1 MNCIKYKILILF
13 YINTKLTQRY
23 RLRLNYTAVNIFFIS
38 QGSLVIALGGNA
50 LLRSGQSGSF
60 EEQDA
65 NFQPAARK
73 IADLVQDYGIVVT
86 HGNGPQVGYILLKNE
101 IAKKYA
107 PPFPIDACGA
117 QTQGWIGYMIQQSL
131 KNILEEKK
139 VEKDV
144 ITLITRVKVDKN
156 DPAFQNPTKPIGPF
170 FSGGQVESIMRE
182 RPDWTIKEYVGRG
195 FRRVVASP
203 KPLQIVES
211 RAIRTMVD
219 AGFMV
224 VTCGGGGIPVIEKNG
239 TLTGVDAVIDK
250 DLASERVATLIGATK
265 LILLTDVDGL
275 YENYGKRNQQL
286 VSKIR
291 LNEIN
296 RVNIADL
303 EEGDMGAKVHASI
316 AFIRNGGKEAII
328 GNLKRLSESLE
339 GNAGTHFVP

>member
-1 MNCIKYKILILF
+1 
-13 YINTKLTQRY
+13 
-23 RLRLNYTAVNIFFIS
+23 
-38 QGSLVIALGGNA
+38 LGGNA

-73 IADLVQDYGIVVT
+73 IADLVQDYKVVVT

-131 KNILEEKK
+131 KNMLMARG
-139 VEKDV
+139 VEKEV
-144 ITLITRVKVDKN
+144 ITLITRIKVGKN

-170 FSGGQVESIMRE
+170 FNEGQVASIMRE
-182 RPDWTIKEYVGRG
+182 RPDWTIKEYAGRG
-195 FRRVVASP
+195 YRRVVASP

-211 RAIRTMVD
+211 HAIRTMVD
-219 AGFMV
+219 AGFLV
-224 VTCGGGGIPVIEKNG
+224 IACGGGGIPVIETNG

-250 DLASERVATLIGATK
+250 DLASERLATLIDATK

-275 YENYGKRNQQL
+275 YENYGKSSQQL

-291 LNEIN
+291 LNEISGLK
-296 RVNIADL
+296 ISDL
-303 EEGDMGAKVHASI
+303 EEGDMGPKVRASI
-316 AFIRNGGKEAII
+316 AFIRNGGKEAVI
-328 GNLKRLSESLE
+328 GNLKRLSESLD
-339 GNAGTHFVP
+339 GNAGTHIVP

>member
-1 MNCIKYKILILF
+1 
-13 YINTKLTQRY
+13 
-23 RLRLNYTAVNIFFIS
+23 
-38 QGSLVIALGGNA
+38 LGGNA

-73 IADLVQDYGIVVT
+73 IADLVQDYKVGVT

-131 KNILEEKK
+131 KNMLMARG
-139 VEKDV
+139 VEKEV
-144 ITLITRVKVDKN
+144 ITLITRIKVGKN

-170 FSGGQVESIMRE
+170 FNEGQVASIMRE
-182 RPDWTIKEYVGRG
+182 RPDWTIKEYAGRG
-195 FRRVVASP
+195 YRRVVASP
-203 KPLQIVES
+203 KPLQVVES
-211 RAIRTMVD
+211 HTIRTMVD
-219 AGFMV
+219 AGFLV
-224 VTCGGGGIPVIEKNG
+224 IACGGGGIPVIETNG

-250 DLASERVATLIGATK
+250 DLASERLATLIDATK

-275 YENYGKRNQQL
+275 YENYGKSSQQL

-291 LNEIN
+291 LNEIS
-296 RVNIADL
+296 RLKISDL
-303 EEGDMGAKVHASI
+303 EEGDMGPKVRASI
-316 AFIRNGGKEAII
+316 AFIRNGGKEAVI
-328 GNLKRLSESLE
+328 GNLKRLSESLD
-339 GNAGTHFVP
+339 GNAGTHIVP

>member
-1 MNCIKYKILILF
+1 M
-13 YINTKLTQRY
+13 
-23 RLRLNYTAVNIFFIS
+23 
-38 QGSLVIALGGNA
+38 GGNA

-73 IADLVQDYGIVVT
+73 IADLVQDYKVVVT

-131 KNILEEKK
+131 KNMLMARG
-139 VEKDV
+139 VEKEV
-144 ITLITRVKVDKN
+144 ITLITRIKVGKN

-170 FSGGQVESIMRE
+170 FKEGQVASIMRE
-182 RPDWTIKEYVGRG
+182 RPDWTIKEYAGRG
-195 FRRVVASP
+195 YRRVVASP

-211 RAIRTMVD
+211 HAIRTMVD
-219 AGFMV
+219 AGFLV
-224 VTCGGGGIPVIEKNG
+224 IACGGGGIPVIETNR

-250 DLASERVATLIGATK
+250 DLASERLATLIDATK

-275 YENYGKRNQQL
+275 YENYGKSSQQL

-291 LNEIN
+291 LNEIS
-296 RVNIADL
+296 RLKISDL
-303 EEGDMGAKVHASI
+303 EEGDMGPKVRASI
-316 AFIRNGGKEAII
+316 AFIRNGGKEAVI
-328 GNLKRLSESLE
+328 GNLKRLSESLD
-339 GNAGTHFVP
+339 GNAGTHIVP

>member
-13 YINTKLTQRY
+13 YINTKLTKKH
-23 RLRLNYTAVNIFFIS
+23 RLRLNYTAFNIFFIS
-38 QGSLVIALGGNA
+38 QESLVIALGGNA

-73 IADLVQDYGIVVT
+73 IVDLVQDYRVVVT

-224 VTCGGGGIPVIEKNG
+224 VTCGGGGIPVIEKN
-239 TLTGVDAVIDK
+239 
-250 DLASERVATLIGATK
+250 LASERVATLIGATK

-296 RVNIADL
+296 RLNIADL

-316 AFIRNGGKEAII
+316 AFIRNGGKEAVI

-339 GNAGTHFVP
+339 GNAGTHFVS

>member
-1 MNCIKYKILILF
+1 
-13 YINTKLTQRY
+13 
-23 RLRLNYTAVNIFFIS
+23 
-38 QGSLVIALGGNA
+38 LGGNA

-73 IADLVQDYGIVVT
+73 IADLVQDYKVVIT

-131 KNILEEKK
+131 KNMLMARG
-139 VEKDV
+139 VEKEV
-144 ITLITRVKVDKN
+144 ITLITRIKVGKN

-170 FSGGQVESIMRE
+170 FNEGQVASIMRE
-182 RPDWTIKEYVGRG
+182 RPDWTIKEYAGRG
-195 FRRVVASP
+195 YRRVVASP

-211 RAIRTMVD
+211 HAIRTMVD
-219 AGFMV
+219 AGFLV
-224 VTCGGGGIPVIEKNG
+224 IACGGGGIPVIETNG

-250 DLASERVATLIGATK
+250 DLASERLATLIDATK

-275 YENYGKRNQQL
+275 YENYGKSSQQL

-291 LNEIN
+291 LNEIS
-296 RVNIADL
+296 RLKISDL
-303 EEGDMGAKVHASI
+303 EEGDMGPKVRASI
-316 AFIRNGGKEAII
+316 AFIRNGGKEAVI
-328 GNLKRLSESLE
+328 GNLKRLSESLD
-339 GNAGTHFVP
+339 GNAGTHIVP

>member
-1 MNCIKYKILILF
+1 M
-13 YINTKLTQRY
+13 
-23 RLRLNYTAVNIFFIS
+23 
-38 QGSLVIALGGNA
+38 GGNA

-73 IADLVQDYGIVVT
+73 IADLVQDYKVVVT

-131 KNILEEKK
+131 KNMLMARG
-139 VEKDV
+139 VEKEV
-144 ITLITRVKVDKN
+144 ITLITRIKVGKN

-170 FSGGQVESIMRE
+170 FNEGQVASIMRE
-182 RPDWTIKEYVGRG
+182 RPDWTIKEYAGRG
-195 FRRVVASP
+195 YRRVVASP

-211 RAIRTMVD
+211 HAIRTMVD
-219 AGFMV
+219 AGFLV
-224 VTCGGGGIPVIEKNG
+224 IACGGGGIPVIETNG

-250 DLASERVATLIGATK
+250 DLASERLATLIDATK

-275 YENYGKRNQQL
+275 YENYGKSSQQL

-291 LNEIN
+291 LNEIS
-296 RVNIADL
+296 RLKISDL
-303 EEGDMGAKVHASI
+303 EEGDMGPKVRASI
-316 AFIRNGGKEAII
+316 AFIRNGGKEAVI
-328 GNLKRLSESLE
+328 GNLKRLSESLD
-339 GNAGTHFVP
+339 GNAGTHIVP

>member
-1 MNCIKYKILILF
+1 
-13 YINTKLTQRY
+13 
-23 RLRLNYTAVNIFFIS
+23 
-38 QGSLVIALGGNA
+38 LGGNA

-73 IADLVQDYGIVVT
+73 IADLVQDYKVVVT

-131 KNILEEKK
+131 KNMLMARG
-139 VEKDV
+139 VEKEV
-144 ITLITRVKVDKN
+144 ITLITRIKVGKN

-170 FSGGQVESIMRE
+170 FNEGQVASIMRE
-182 RPDWTIKEYVGRG
+182 RPDWTIKEYAGRG
-195 FRRVVASP
+195 YRRVVASP

-211 RAIRTMVD
+211 HAIRTMVD
-219 AGFMV
+219 AGFLV
-224 VTCGGGGIPVIEKNG
+224 IACGGGGIPVIETNR

-250 DLASERVATLIGATK
+250 DLASERLATLIDATK

-275 YENYGKRNQQL
+275 YENYGKSSQQL

-291 LNEIN
+291 LNEIS
-296 RVNIADL
+296 RLKISDL
-303 EEGDMGAKVHASI
+303 EEGDMGPKVRASI
-316 AFIRNGGKEAII
+316 AFIRNGGKEAVI
-328 GNLKRLSESLE
+328 GNLKRLSESLD
-339 GNAGTHFVP
+339 GNAGTHIVP

>member
-1 MNCIKYKILILF
+1 
-13 YINTKLTQRY
+13 
-23 RLRLNYTAVNIFFIS
+23 
-38 QGSLVIALGGNA
+38 LGGNA

-65 NFQPAARK
+65 NFQPAASK
-73 IADLVQDYGIVVT
+73 IADLVQKDYKVVVT

-131 KNILEEKK
+131 KNILKARG
-139 VEKDV
+139 VEKEV

-170 FSGGQVESIMRE
+170 FDKDQVDSIIRE

-195 FRRVVASP
+195 YRRVVASP
-203 KPLQIVES
+203 KPLQIIES
-211 RAIRTMVD
+211 QAIRTMVD
-219 AGFMV
+219 AGFLV
-224 VTCGGGGIPVIEKNG
+224 IACGGGGIPVIEKNG
-239 TLTGVDAVIDK
+239 ASTGIDAVIDK
-250 DLASERVATLIGATK
+250 DLASERLATLIGATK
-265 LILLTDVDGL
+265 LVLLTDVDGL
-275 YENYGKRNQQL
+275 YDNYGKSNQQL

-296 RVNIADL
+296 KAKIANL
-303 EEGDMGAKVHASI
+303 EEGDMGPKVRASI
-316 AFIRNGGKEAII
+316 AFIENGGKEAII
-328 GNLKRLSESLE
+328 GNLKRLSESLD
-339 GNAGTHFVP
+339 GTAGTHIEP

>member
-1 MNCIKYKILILF
+1 M
-13 YINTKLTQRY
+13 
-23 RLRLNYTAVNIFFIS
+23 
-38 QGSLVIALGGNA
+38 GGNA

-73 IADLVQDYGIVVT
+73 IADLVQDYKVVIT

-131 KNILEEKK
+131 KNMLMARG
-139 VEKDV
+139 VEKEV
-144 ITLITRVKVDKN
+144 ITLITRIKVGKN

-170 FSGGQVESIMRE
+170 FNEGQVASIMRE
-182 RPDWTIKEYVGRG
+182 RPDWTIKEYAGRG
-195 FRRVVASP
+195 YRRVVASP

-211 RAIRTMVD
+211 HAIRTMVD
-219 AGFMV
+219 AGFLV
-224 VTCGGGGIPVIEKNG
+224 IACGGGGIPVIETNG

-250 DLASERVATLIGATK
+250 DLASERLATLIDATK

-275 YENYGKRNQQL
+275 YENYGKSSQQL

-291 LNEIN
+291 LNEIS
-296 RVNIADL
+296 RLKISDL
-303 EEGDMGAKVHASI
+303 EEGDMGPKVRASI
-316 AFIRNGGKEAII
+316 AFIRNGGKEAVI
-328 GNLKRLSESLE
+328 GNLKRLSESLD
-339 GNAGTHFVP
+339 GNAGTHIVP

>member
-73 IADLVQDYGIVVT
+73 IADLVQDYRVVVT
-86 HGNGPQVGYILLKNE
+86 HGNGPQV
-101 IAKKYA
+101 
-107 PPFPIDACGA
+107 
-117 QTQGWIGYMIQQSL
+117 GYMIQQSL
-131 KNILEEKK
+131 KNILEERR
-139 VEKDV
+139 VDKDV
-144 ITLITRVKVDKN
+144 ITLITRVKVDKS

-170 FSGGQVESIMRE
+170 FNEGQTESIMRE
-182 RPDWTIKEYVGRG
+182 RPDWTLKEYAGRG

-211 RAIRTMVD
+211 HAIRTMVD
-219 AGFMV
+219 AGFLV
-224 VTCGGGGIPVIEKNG
+224 VACGGGGIPVIEKNG

-275 YENYGKRNQQL
+275 YENYGKSNQQL

-296 RVNIADL
+296 RLNITDL
-303 EEGDMGAKVHASI
+303 EEGDMGPKVHASI
-316 AFIRNGGKEAII
+316 AFIRNGGKEAIN
-328 GNLKRLSESLE
+328 GNLKRLSESLD

>member
-1 MNCIKYKILILF
+1 M
-13 YINTKLTQRY
+13 
-23 RLRLNYTAVNIFFIS
+23 
-38 QGSLVIALGGNA
+38 GGNA

-73 IADLVQDYGIVVT
+73 IADLVQDYKVVVT

-131 KNILEEKK
+131 KNMLMARG
-139 VEKDV
+139 VEKEV
-144 ITLITRVKVDKN
+144 ITLITRIKVGKN

-170 FSGGQVESIMRE
+170 FNEGQVASIMRE
-182 RPDWTIKEYVGRG
+182 RPDWTIKEYAGRG
-195 FRRVVASP
+195 YRRVVASP

-211 RAIRTMVD
+211 HAIRTMVD
-219 AGFMV
+219 AGFLV
-224 VTCGGGGIPVIEKNG
+224 IACGGGGIPVIETNG

-250 DLASERVATLIGATK
+250 DLASERLATLIDATK

-275 YENYGKRNQQL
+275 YENYGKSSQQL
-286 VSKIR
+286 VSNIR
-291 LNEIN
+291 LNEIS
-296 RVNIADL
+296 RLKISDL
-303 EEGDMGAKVHASI
+303 EEGDMGPKVRASI
-316 AFIRNGGKEAII
+316 AFIRNGGKEAVI
-328 GNLKRLSESLE
+328 GNLKRLSESLD
-339 GNAGTHFVP
+339 GNAGTHIVP

>member
-1 MNCIKYKILILF
+1 M
-13 YINTKLTQRY
+13 
-23 RLRLNYTAVNIFFIS
+23 
-38 QGSLVIALGGNA
+38 GGNA

-73 IADLVQDYGIVVT
+73 IADLVQDYKVVVT

-131 KNILEEKK
+131 KNMLMARG
-139 VEKDV
+139 VEKEV
-144 ITLITRVKVDKN
+144 ITLITRIKVGKN

-170 FSGGQVESIMRE
+170 FNEGQVASIMRE
-182 RPDWTIKEYVGRG
+182 RPDWTIKEYAGRG
-195 FRRVVASP
+195 YRRVVASP

-211 RAIRTMVD
+211 HAIRTMVD
-219 AGFMV
+219 AGFLV
-224 VTCGGGGIPVIEKNG
+224 IACGGGGIPVIETNG

-250 DLASERVATLIGATK
+250 DLASERLATLIDATK

-275 YENYGKRNQQL
+275 YENYGKSSQQL

-291 LNEIN
+291 LNEIS
-296 RVNIADL
+296 RLKISDL
-303 EEGDMGAKVHASI
+303 EEGDMGPKVRASI
-316 AFIRNGGKEAII
+316 AFIRNGGREAVI
-328 GNLKRLSESLE
+328 GNLKRLSESLD
-339 GNAGTHFVP
+339 GNAGTHIVP

>member
-1 MNCIKYKILILF
+1 LISP
-13 YINTKLTQRY
+13 Q
-23 RLRLNYTAVNIFFIS
+23 
-38 QGSLVIALGGNA
+38 SLVIALGGNA

-73 IADLVQDYGIVVT
+73 IADLVQDYKVVVT
-86 HGNGPQVGYILLKNE
+86 HGNGPQIGYILLKNE

-131 KNILEEKK
+131 KNIMMARG
-139 VEKDV
+139 VEKEV

-170 FSGGQVESIMRE
+170 FNKEQVALIMRE

-195 FRRVVASP
+195 YRRVVASP
-203 KPLQIVES
+203 KPLHIVES
-211 RAIRTMVD
+211 HAIRTMVD
-219 AGFMV
+219 AGFLV
-224 VTCGGGGIPVIEKNG
+224 IACGGGGIPVIEENG
-239 TLTGVDAVIDK
+239 NLTGEDAVIDK
-250 DLASERVATLIGATK
+250 DLASERLATLIGATK

-275 YENYGKRNQQL
+275 YENYGKSNQQL
-286 VSKIR
+286 VSRIR

-296 RVNIADL
+296 KLKIADL
-303 EEGDMGAKVHASI
+303 EEGDMGPKVHASM
-316 AFIRNGGKEAII
+316 AFIRNGGKEAVI
-328 GNLKRLSESLE
+328 GNLKRLSESLD
-339 GNAGTHFVP
+339 GNAGTHIVP

>member
-1 MNCIKYKILILF
+1 M
-13 YINTKLTQRY
+13 
-23 RLRLNYTAVNIFFIS
+23 
-38 QGSLVIALGGNA
+38 GGNA

-73 IADLVQDYGIVVT
+73 IADLVQDYKVVVT

-131 KNILEEKK
+131 KNILKARGIEK
-139 VEKDV
+139 EV
-144 ITLITRVKVDKN
+144 ITLITRIKVDKN

-170 FSGGQVESIMRE
+170 FNEGQAVSIMRE

-195 FRRVVASP
+195 YRRVVASP

-211 RAIRTMVD
+211 YAIRTMVE
-219 AGFMV
+219 AGFLV
-224 VTCGGGGIPVIEKNG
+224 IACGGGGIPVIDNNG
-239 TLTGVDAVIDK
+239 TLAGVDAVIDK
-250 DLASERVATLIGATK
+250 DLASERLATLVGATK
-265 LILLTDVDGL
+265 LILLTNVDGL
-275 YENYGKRNQQL
+275 YENYGKSNQQL

-296 RVNIADL
+296 RPKIADL
-303 EEGDMGAKVHASI
+303 EAGDMGPKVRASI
-316 AFIRNGGKEAII
+316 AFIQNGGKEAVI
-328 GNLKRLSESLE
+328 GNLKRLSESLD
-339 GNAGTHFVP
+339 GNAGTHIVP

>member
-1 MNCIKYKILILF
+1 
-13 YINTKLTQRY
+13 
-23 RLRLNYTAVNIFFIS
+23 
-38 QGSLVIALGGNA
+38 LGGNA

-73 IADLVQDYGIVVT
+73 IADLVQDYKVVVT

-131 KNILEEKK
+131 KNMLMARG
-139 VEKDV
+139 VEKEV
-144 ITLITRVKVDKN
+144 ITLITRIKVGKN

-170 FSGGQVESIMRE
+170 FNEGQVASIMRE
-182 RPDWTIKEYVGRG
+182 RADWTIKEYAGRG
-195 FRRVVASP
+195 YRRVVASP

-211 RAIRTMVD
+211 HAIRTMVD
-219 AGFMV
+219 AGFLV
-224 VTCGGGGIPVIEKNG
+224 IACGGGGIPVIETNG

-250 DLASERVATLIGATK
+250 DLASERLATLIDATK

-275 YENYGKRNQQL
+275 YENYGKSSQQL

-291 LNEIN
+291 LNEIS
-296 RVNIADL
+296 RLKISDL
-303 EEGDMGAKVHASI
+303 EEGDMGPKVRASI
-316 AFIRNGGKEAII
+316 AFIRNGGKEAVI
-328 GNLKRLSESLE
+328 GNLKRLSESLD
-339 GNAGTHFVP
+339 GNAGTHIVP

>member
-1 MNCIKYKILILF
+1 
-13 YINTKLTQRY
+13 
-23 RLRLNYTAVNIFFIS
+23 
-38 QGSLVIALGGNA
+38 LGGNA

-73 IADLVQDYGIVVT
+73 IADLVQDYKVVVT

-131 KNILEEKK
+131 KNMLMARG
-139 VEKDV
+139 VEKEV
-144 ITLITRVKVDKN
+144 ITLITRIKVGKN

-170 FSGGQVESIMRE
+170 FNEGQVASIMRE
-182 RPDWTIKEYVGRG
+182 RPDWTIKEYAGRG
-195 FRRVVASP
+195 YRRVVASP

-211 RAIRTMVD
+211 HAIRTMVD
-219 AGFMV
+219 AGFLV
-224 VTCGGGGIPVIEKNG
+224 IACGGGGIPVIETNG

-250 DLASERVATLIGATK
+250 DLASERLATLIDATK

-275 YENYGKRNQQL
+275 YENYGKSSQQL

-291 LNEIN
+291 LNEIS
-296 RVNIADL
+296 RLKISDL
-303 EEGDMGAKVHASI
+303 EEGDMGPKVRASI
-316 AFIRNGGKEAII
+316 AFIRNGGKEAVI
-328 GNLKRLSESLE
+328 GNLKRLSESVD
-339 GNAGTHFVP
+339 GNAGTHIVP

>member
-1 MNCIKYKILILF
+1 
-13 YINTKLTQRY
+13 
-23 RLRLNYTAVNIFFIS
+23 
-38 QGSLVIALGGNA
+38 LGGNA

-73 IADLVQDYGIVVT
+73 IADLVQDYKVVVT

-131 KNILEEKK
+131 KNMLMARG
-139 VEKDV
+139 VEKEV
-144 ITLITRVKVDKN
+144 ITLITRIKVGKN

-170 FSGGQVESIMRE
+170 FNEGQVASIMRE
-182 RPDWTIKEYVGRG
+182 RPDWTIKEYAGRG
-195 FRRVVASP
+195 YRRVVASP

-211 RAIRTMVD
+211 HAIRTMVD
-219 AGFMV
+219 AGFLV
-224 VTCGGGGIPVIEKNG
+224 IACGGGGIPVIETNG

-250 DLASERVATLIGATK
+250 DLASERLATLIDATK

-275 YENYGKRNQQL
+275 YENYGKSSQQL
-286 VSKIR
+286 VSNIR
-291 LNEIN
+291 LNEIS
-296 RVNIADL
+296 RLKISDL
-303 EEGDMGAKVHASI
+303 EEGDMGPKVRASI
-316 AFIRNGGKEAII
+316 AFIRNGGKEAVI
-328 GNLKRLSESLE
+328 GNLKRLSESLD
-339 GNAGTHFVP
+339 GNAGTHIVP